1 MTFHIRHHTE
11 NADRHARN
19 CVPQP
24 RPAKIVDAPSNEA
37 TIGEQMLAMARRE
50 GHKASAF
57 TMFKAKPKYDPVAI
71 AITEVM
77 SDQEMRPFEIAAA
90 VSEHVGF
97 KVSSTMITDRLRGS
111 LAELVVFRDGGIR
124 NRVWTLKSCR
134 LTTSTRLAMA
144 IAEAE
149 GGV

>member
-1 MTFHIRHHTE
+1 MTVHIRHHTE
-11 NADRHARN
+11 NADRKARK
-19 CVPQP
+19 CVPNP
-24 RPAKIVDAPSNEA
+24 VPAKIAAAPSNEA

-71 AITEVM
+71 AIIEVM
-77 SDQEMRPFEIAAA
+77 SETEMRPFEIAAA
-90 VSEHVGF
+90 VSEHIGF

-111 LAELVVFRDGGIR
+111 LADLVAFRDGGIR
-124 NRVWTLKSCR
+124 NRVWTLKETR
-134 LTTSTRLAMA
+134 LTTSDRLAMA

-149 GGV
+149 GGA